1 MWDLVTAPASLRD
14 HAYQTLK
21 RRIVEVQLRPGA
33 RLVERDLAA
42 ELDVSRIPLREA
54 LRMLAAEGLVL
65 LVPAKGALVATFSP
79 ADVRDLFD
87 IREVLESLAARL
99 AAERATPDSL
109 APLTHRM
116 AEARTATVSGDLRRI
131 AAANAA
137 FHAEIIAMA
146 ANPLLSNV
154 MGPLA
159 ARTEWLFRLTASRD
173 PVEQCSE
180 HEELYGHISSGAA
193 DEAAT
198 SAFAHI
204 AAGRE
209 LSITLAEKWSDPDF
223 DPELIARGRRRRRV
237 ES

>member
-1 MWDLVTAPASLRD
+1 MTAPASLRD

-21 RRIVEVQLRPGA
+21 RRIIEVELRPGA

-42 ELDVSRIPLREA
+42 ELAVSRIPLREA
-54 LRMLAAEGLVL
+54 LRMLATEGLVL
-65 LVPAKGALVATFSP
+65 LVPSKGALVATFSP

-99 AAERATPDSL
+99 AAERATPETL
-109 APLTHRM
+109 APLGDRM
-116 AEARTATVSGDLRRI
+116 AEARAATEAGDLPRI

-146 ANPLLSNV
+146 GNPLLSTV

-180 HEELYGHISSGAA
+180 HEELY
-193 DEAAT
+193 E
-198 SAFAHI
+198 HI
-204 AAGRE
+204 AAGAGDAAAVSAFTHITAGRE
-209 LSITLAEKWSDPDF
+209 TSIALAETWSDPDF
-223 DPELIARGRRRRRV
+223 DPEVIARGRRRRRV
-237 ES
+237 EH